1 MKTLTS
7 SLRSLERLLIGPEV
21 ASFEEV
27 RHWTRQLLDTRLRV
41 ASSLLAL
48 QPFLPFDVEKA
59 NNLLDLINPICV
71 DAAEAV
77 DSAKRYVGPS
87 DSVRAAAE
95 RWDSSYA
102 GEGGGEIWRTAF
114 KVPSDPV
121 DQRGD
126 FRPEWVL
133 QHYAYRNTELLDL
146 VIPHLQSLGV
156 PFVTDPL
163 AAVSIVGWVIGSE
176 DPVLAYISMRS
187 AVDYS
192 LRSDPHLY
200 RRIAT
205 ELESK
210 EPALRRSRDSARR
223 ALAISTSSDE
233 SAETRAAAL
242 AEAYKRIL
250 EGPFRQNSWAVFC
263 LIDGEL
269 TSPPTLFELRQRL
282 GSKGGLLREIAEEVV
297 IPDLRNG
304 EAHETW
310 RWDGFAEEFVTERG
324 RISLVKVSAAV
335 AIADSFAR
343 GCEAGFAAVRSL
355 DIQNDVLRLPDP
367 SEAGRMA
374 SWRRAQ
380 AFFGTNRLHLVDAR
394 LNARDASIRLE
405 SLATTDINPCFQ
417 ALILSRRL
425 IPEIST
431 FSVSTSR
438 ELRPVIT
445 VSAEALDATMPIW
458 ELAVSSIDQMPLST
472 FLPANFDARRRIE
485 PASVAARSAAWIAV
499 DDSVDAVD
507 GSPAIWGPSTVT
519 LIDARLQIVEMA
531 IDQTMQHV
539 EMPNSRLA
547 SVSSS
552 VRALRAWL
560 AQPPEPNR
568 KSLES
573 HSALQLLRHQWAH
586 WGPVPRHPLVVDDQ
600 RPLAPQRQPGLRARP
615 ETGRYSTI

>member
-1 MKTLTS
+1 MTLTS
-7 SLRSLERLLIGPEV
+7 SLRSLEHLLIGPEV
-21 ASFEEV
+21 SSFKQV
-27 RHWTRQLLDTRLRV
+27 RSWTRQLLDTRLRV
-41 ASSLLAL
+41 AARLLAL
-48 QPFLPFDVEKA
+48 QPFQPFDVGKA
-59 NNLLDLINPICV
+59 NSLLDLINRICI
-71 DAAEAV
+71 DAAAAV
-77 DSAKRYVGPS
+77 DSGNRYVGPS

-95 RWDSSYA
+95 YWDSINA
-102 GEGGGEIWRTAF
+102 GDGISDLWRTAF
-114 KVPSDPV
+114 NVPSDPV
-121 DQRGD
+121 DERGE

-146 VIPHLQSLGV
+146 VVPHLQSLGV

-163 AAVSIVGWVIGSE
+163 VGVSIVGWVIGSE

-187 AVDYS
+187 SVDHC
-192 LRSDPHLY
+192 LQSDSHLY
-200 RRIAT
+200 ARIAT

-223 ALAISTSSDE
+223 ALAIATSAGE

-250 EGPFRQNSWAVFC
+250 EGPFRQHSWAVFC
-263 LIDGEL
+263 LIDGEW

-282 GSKGGLLREIAEEVV
+282 ASVGGLLGAIADEVV
-297 IPDLRNG
+297 FSDLRNG

-310 RWDGFAEEFVTERG
+310 MWDGFAEEFVTELG
-324 RISLVKVSAAV
+324 RISLEKVSAAV

-355 DIQNDVLRLPDP
+355 DIQNEVLILPDP

-380 AFFGTNRLHLVDAR
+380 AFFGTNRLHVIDAQ

-425 IPEIST
+425 IPKIST
-431 FSVSTSR
+431 FSVSTSQD
-438 ELRPVIT
+438 LGPVIT
-445 VSAEALDATMPIW
+445 VSAEALDATMPVW
-458 ELAVSSIDQMPLST
+458 EFAVSSIDQMPLST

-485 PASVAARSAAWIAV
+485 PGSVAARSAAWIAV
-499 DDSVDAVD
+499 DDSVDALD
-507 GSPAIWGPSTVT
+507 GSPAIWGPSAVT
-519 LIDARLQIVEMA
+519 LLDVRLRIVEMA
-531 IDQTMQHV
+531 IDQTMRQV
-539 EMPNSRLA
+539 ELPNSRLE
-547 SVSSS
+547 SVGSS
-552 VRALRAWL
+552 VKALRAWL
-560 AQPPEPNR
+560 AQSPEPNR
-568 KSLES
+568 KSFES
-573 HSALQLLRHQWAH
+573 HPALQLLRHQWER
-586 WGPVPRHPLVVDDQ
+586 WGPVSRHPLVADDQ
-600 RPLAPQRQPGLRARP
+600 RPLITQRQPGLRERP